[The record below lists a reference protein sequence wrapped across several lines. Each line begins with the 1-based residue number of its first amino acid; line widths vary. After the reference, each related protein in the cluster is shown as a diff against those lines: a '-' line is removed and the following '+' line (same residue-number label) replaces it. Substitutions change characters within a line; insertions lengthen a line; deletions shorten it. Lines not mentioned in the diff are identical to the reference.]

1 MRDLLDELARRIP
14 YDNYEAFCYHLHNID
29 YNEAHQVLDQ
39 FRGDY
44 RRALTKILQ
53 KWLAEKDRTR
63 TELED
68 VLRAAKLGGLTH
80 IVESHFQKGE
90 HFDRCLQ
97 KLLYIIF
104 HYFLMHQE
112 NIAAM
117 ELKCF

>member
-1 MRDLLDELARRIP
+1 MDELARGIP
-14 YDNYEAFCYHLHNID
+14 YDNYETFCYHLHNID

-80 IVESHFQKGE
+80 IVESYFKKGE
-90 HFDRCLQ
+90 HFSRCLQ
-97 KLLYIIF
+97 MLLQTYFTIF
-104 HYFLMHQE
+104 
-112 NIAAM
+112 
-117 ELKCF
+117 